1 MDTTYRTLLERFYAQ
16 HDKRQMIAHQLT
28 SFNHFGKVEV
38 PQTILRSCP
47 VKVTG
52 SPDLPLTG
60 TTRAVAGTA
69 GTNLRVTI
77 ETVDE
82 TPAPMTST
90 KPGGPL
96 LQAAKADPNGP
107 PPREVEVCVEFANVQ
122 IRKPTIF
129 ENNGAV
135 TPMYPNDA
143 RLRNMTYAAPVYTDI
158 IATYTMTTRTRD
170 GAPPVIEVKRRTLP
184 HVHVGKIPVMVGS
197 DLCLLSDTPEKSP
210 RELGECPEDVG
221 GYFIIQGGERVIISQ
236 ERMSENMPFVF
247 RNKKIRNKEIE
258 VIDVK
263 SIGPDN
269 EGAPK
274 SMSVKIVQHPKNVFF
289 PEHIELTCPRIKTGV
304 PLFIMMRALG
314 VESDKDILELICGP
328 YSEESVGSYAMILQE
343 CIEAASDVLTTEK
356 AHEWL
361 AANMG
366 SGGGSRESYSAN
378 TLHPGRPPKVT
389 TIKDILAEECLPHI
403 GGSSMLFEKA
413 AYIGYVTKRVLDVFS
428 GKRTH
433 DDRDAYP
440 NKKVELP
447 GNLMGNLFRYLF
459 GTKVIKDMKT
469 SLTKEIHNGFWKSSG
484 KIEDI
489 INPSNVYKILKS
501 TIVTIGMKSSLAT
514 GNFNGGKMGDK
525 KGLSQVLNRLNF
537 LSASSHMRRLS
548 TAMEKTVKLLEPRKL
563 HASQFGNICPAETPE
578 GHAVGVVKNMSST
591 ASVSLPM
598 SAEPVVGFLYDIL
611 KMKNLGD
618 VPRAALFTLLRVFMN
633 GSWIGVL
640 DVTAAGAVIAIEQLR
655 AAKRSGRIHIQ
666 TGITFRPAF
675 REVWINTEGGRLMRP
690 LLNGAAMREVTSGTL
705 PDLSACETWND
716 VIQWK
721 SKGGHSLIEF
731 IDATET
737 ENCYIAMT
745 PEHFA
750 KDSTYTHMEIHPSTI
765 LGTMASNIP
774 FPDHNQA
781 PRNCY
786 QCLSVDETVRLADGT
801 ERRVADVTIGDEVMV
816 FNPDTLEMTTS
827 PVCVQYVRPTTK
839 KIYTLTISGDRKL
852 TATTDHRL
860 MTNNG
865 WKEVGQLNPA
875 DDLIAV
881 STEPESLPQEAIAPT
896 IIMDRETFLKR
907 AEEHGIHDAMRLGHA
922 KLLQTLGMLP
932 LVATDVRLHILS
944 RICGLAFTNG
954 SLTVFHKTKKVG
966 EKTYTYS
973 LPQFQAHFGSQ
984 TAAER
989 FEEDIRRLG
998 VQQVAIRESVRLVN
1012 GRRRHT
1018 WVVQHNGPLPSLLI
1032 ALGAQIGKNTEMQQ
1046 SPVPV
1051 WIRGGSMIVKREFL
1065 SAFNGG
1071 DGCRM
1076 RATIVG
1082 HAVTITCNPTSQQ
1095 TTPVLVP
1102 SLRSFF
1108 EQMVALYSEFGIGC
1122 QLLPNKEHSS
1132 DRVEVQYTFNSSRKN
1147 LLTIWKR
1154 IGYRYNTHKQQESA
1168 VLAELI
1174 REMGVETVIH
1184 PDSYT
1189 SWRNHV
1195 FAQGSAI
1202 FLPIKS
1208 IAESANC
1215 MISDIT
1221 VESDHHSFVTTNG
1234 IFSSNCA
1241 MGKQAMG
1248 YSVLNFKERMDTMAN
1263 LLWYSAMPLVSPYM
1277 SRHYGGET
1285 MTAGYNVVVAIM
1297 TYGGYNQEDSVM
1309 INRAALDRGLFRS
1322 EYYRTYK
1329 DEEKKN
1335 QASGEEERFCR
1346 PNPVTTRHMKLASY
1360 EKLGPDGI
1368 VPENT
1373 YVGQDDVL
1381 IGKVA
1386 PIRLR
1391 GIDGAAIAGINHASL
1406 QAMSS
1411 VAAAAAV
1418 EAAGGKRF
1426 RDVSKLMR
1434 TNEAGYVDRI
1444 YRGRNG
1450 EGYSFIKIRVRE
1462 ERVPEIGDKFSSRH
1476 GQKGTCGLI
1485 LEPWDMPQT
1494 RDGIIPDIIIN
1505 PHCFV
1510 GETRVALPNG
1520 LARRIDSFSEEGLEK
1535 VLSWDPETQ
1544 RVYESFS
1551 LGRSDR
1557 GVQPTIRL
1565 TLEDG
1570 RQIRCT
1576 PDHKFMIQS
1585 PDGPIGKEAGTLTWE
1600 DRLIMGPRGTEDVR
1614 DKKEDDW
1621 SLDMGEYDFD
1631 MSTSRE
1637 RERALAFARILGYL
1651 HTDGT
1656 LSYGAARGDY
1666 TAVLFMGCVQD
1677 ANTIMQDIFLVTAKT
1692 PKIID
1697 SISATNGS
1705 KTYTIYLP
1713 REFAR
1718 SLSKIDGMTV
1728 GRRTTQEASYPS
1740 FLFDEACP
1748 SSVIREF
1755 LAACFGGDGWSPSL
1769 SGNTLTKFGFSQ
1781 SICSEF
1787 ADSLEERME
1796 QFVGLMARIG
1806 VRASVTRCRV
1816 CHMNT
1821 VTYQNNPRISVE
1833 LHVES
1838 NEEFRSKIGIRHC
1851 VEKLLRLEAACAYE
1865 GYCAQVR
1872 RQHDTAM
1879 ATMDESMLACRSY
1892 PTALA
1897 AVKASYDKEKP
1908 LNEYYSLLTST
1919 LIGNRR
1925 KPGRSTELRSFD
1937 YKYMESAPVW
1947 LERAGCASWFSK
1959 TDYIVPRDAR
1969 DMPTFSL
1976 GVLRS
1981 ESVDPAPVYDIGVAR
1996 THKFISEG
2004 SAVFNCIPSR
2014 MTIAQL
2020 METLLGRLGCEMG
2033 FLGDGSPF
2041 NTNMTAARLS
2051 DILQNQCGLEPH
2063 SNETLYCGYTG
2074 KQMQTSIFMGPCFYQ
2089 RLKHMVKDKIHC
2101 LTPDHDVLTPDGWK
2115 PIPRLREADTI
2126 ATLDPRTQEVH
2137 FTKPTELLQFDHED
2151 EIIEIETATTRQIVT
2166 ADHRL
2171 WTPDHGFV
2179 IASAAQRG
2187 SLQQLQDGTVEP
2199 ILLIHRYSKNLFRKV
2214 YCVRVPTEI
2223 FLVRHRNDHK
2233 TAGVWTGN
2241 SRATG
2246 PLVMLTRQPAEGR
2259 ARDGGL
2265 RFGEMERDV
2274 IIAHGAS
2281 AFLKERM
2288 MEASDNFQVHVC
2300 KGCGLIAVA
2309 NKGRGIW
2316 NCTGCGNTTDFSQVR
2331 IPYAYKL
2338 FLQELESMNVSSRLL
2353 PETRLRA
2360 LADAATR

>member
-1 MDTTYRTLLERFYAQ
+1 MDTTYKTLLERYYDQ

-77 ETVDE
+77 ETADE

-135 TPMYPNDA
+135 LPMYPNDA

-197 DLCLLSDTPEKSP
+197 DFCLLSDTPEKSP
-210 RELGECPEDVG
+210 RELGECSEDVG

-274 SMSVKIVQHPKNVFF
+274 SMSVKIVQHPKNAFF
-289 PEHIELTCPRIKTGV
+289 PEHIEISCPRIKNPI

-314 VESDKDILELICGP
+314 VESDRDILELICGP
-328 YSEESVGSYAMILQE
+328 YSEESVGSYAMIFQE
-343 CIEAASDVLTTEK
+343 CIEAASEVLTTEK

-389 TIKDILAEECLPHI
+389 TVKDILAEECLPHI

-428 GKRTH
+428 GRRPH

-501 TIVTIGMKSSLAT
+501 TIVTIGMKSSMAT

-525 KGLSQVLNRLNF
+525 KGLSQVLNRLNY

-591 ASVSLPM
+591 ATVSLPM

-618 VPRAALFTLLRVFMN
+618 VPRADLFTLLRVFMN

-640 DVTAAGAVIAIEQLR
+640 DVNAAGAVTAIEQLR

-666 TGITFRPAF
+666 TGITFRPAY

-690 LLNGAAMREVTSGTL
+690 LLNAAAMREVKSGVL

-716 VIQWK
+716 VIQWR
-721 SKGGHSLIEF
+721 STGGHSLIEF

-786 QCLSVDETVRLADGT
+786 QCLSVDETVRLANGT
-801 ERRVADVTIGDEVMV
+801 ERRIADIVIGDEVMV
-816 FNPDTLEMTTS
+816 FNPKTLEMTSS
-827 PVCVQYVRPTTK
+827 PVCFQYVRPTNK
-839 KIYTLTISGDRKL
+839 KIYSLHIAGGRKL
-852 TATTDHRL
+852 TATSDHRL
-860 MTNNG
+860 MTNHG
-865 WKEVGQLNPA
+865 WKEVGQLDA
-875 DDLIAV
+875 HSDLIAV
-881 STEPESLPQEAIAPT
+881 STDPEPLPVEAIDAVV
-896 IIMDRETFLKR
+896 ILDRSAFLKN
-907 AEEHGIHDAMRLGHA
+907 AEDHGIHESMRVSHA
-922 KLLQTLGMLP
+922 DLLERLSILP
-932 LVATDVRLHILS
+932 LYANDKRLPIIS
-944 RICGLAFTNG
+944 RMCGLVFTDG
-954 SLTVFHKTKKVG
+954 SLNVFNKTKKVS
-966 EKTYTYS
+966 EKIYHYS
-973 LPQFQAHFGSQ
+973 LPQFQAHFGSI
-984 TAAER
+984 AGAER
-989 FEEDIRRLG
+989 FEEDVKSLG
-998 VQQVAIRESVRLVN
+998 LHQVSIRESERMVN
-1012 GRRRHT
+1012 GNRHHT
-1018 WVVQHNGPLPSLLI
+1018 WFVQHNGPLPTLLI
-1032 ALGAQIGKNTEMQQ
+1032 TLGAQLGKKTETHRL
-1046 SPVPV
+1046 PVPS
-1051 WIRGGSMIVKREFL
+1051 WIIAGPKLVKREFL
-1065 SAFNGG
+1065 SAINGG
-1071 DGCRM
+1071 DGCKL
-1076 RATIVG
+1076 RANIVG
-1082 HAVTITCNPTSQQ
+1082 NAVTIARNTMSQQ
-1095 TTPVLVP
+1095 TTPSLAP
-1102 SLRSFF
+1102 ALRSFF
-1108 EQMVALYSEFGIGC
+1108 EQLVELYSVFDIKSHM
-1122 QLLPNKEHSS
+1122 LPNKVISG
-1132 DRVEVQYTFNSSRKN
+1132 DRVEVRYIFQASREN
-1147 LLTIWKR
+1147 ILNMWKR
-1154 IGYRYNTHKQQESA
+1154 IGYRYDTHKQQESSI
-1168 VLAELI
+1168 LAELI
-1174 REMGVETVIH
+1174 RELGPETVIR
-1184 PDSYT
+1184 PPIYT
-1189 SWRNHV
+1189 SWQNCV
-1195 FAQGSAI
+1195 AAQGSAI

-1208 IAESANC
+1208 IAETANC

-1221 VESDHHSFVTTNG
+1221 VESEHHSFITTSG

-1263 LLWYSAMPLVSPYM
+1263 LLWYSTMPLVSPYM

-1485 LEPWDMPQT
+1485 LDPWDMPQT

-1576 PDHKFMIQS
+1576 PDHKFKVHS
-1585 PDGPIGKEAGTLTWE
+1585 PAGPIWKEAGALTWE

-1614 DKKEDDW
+1614 DEKEDDW
-1621 SLDMGEYDFD
+1621 SLEMGDYDFD
-1631 MSTSRE
+1631 MRTSRE

-1651 HTDGT
+1651 HTDGC
-1656 LSYGAARGDY
+1656 LSLNPKRGDY
-1666 TAVLFMGCVQD
+1666 MAVLYMGCIQD
-1677 ANTIMQDIFLVTAKT
+1677 ANTIMQDIFLVTGKA
-1692 PKIID
+1692 PKIQD
-1697 SISATNGS
+1697 CVSSSNGA

-1713 REFAR
+1713 LSFGR
-1718 SLSKIDGMTV
+1718 SLSLLDGMTV
-1728 GRRTTQEASYPS
+1728 GRRTTQAASYPS

-1755 LAACFGGDGWSPSL
+1755 LAGCFGGDGWAPYL
-1769 SGNTLTKFGFSQ
+1769 SGNTFSKIGFSQ
-1781 SICSEF
+1781 AICSEF

-1865 GYCAQVR
+1865 GYCNQVR
-1872 RQHDTAM
+1872 RQHDAAM
-1879 ATMDESMLACRSY
+1879 ATVDESMLSCRSY
-1892 PTALA
+1892 PAALA

-1947 LERAGCASWFSK
+1947 AELNGCAAWFSK

-1976 GVLRS
+1976 GILRS
-1981 ESVDPAPVYDIGVAR
+1981 DPETAAPVFDIGVSR
-1996 THKFISEG
+1996 THLFLSEG
-2004 SAVFNCIPSR
+2004 GVVMNCIPSR

-2020 METLLGRLGCEMG
+2020 METLLGRLGCDLG

-2041 NTNMTAARLS
+2041 NTNMTTARLS

-2063 SNETLYCGYTG
+2063 SNEMLYNGYTG
-2074 KQMQTSIFMGPCFYQ
+2074 KQMATSIFMGPCFYQ
-2089 RLKHMVKDKIHC
+2089 RLKHMVKDKIH
-2101 LTPDHDVLTPDGWK
+2101 
-2115 PIPRLREADTI
+2115 
-2126 ATLDPRTQEVH
+2126 
-2137 FTKPTELLQFDHED
+2137 
-2151 EIIEIETATTRQIVT
+2151 
-2166 ADHRL
+2166 
-2171 WTPDHGFV
+2171 
-2179 IASAAQRG
+2179 
-2187 SLQQLQDGTVEP
+2187 
-2199 ILLIHRYSKNLFRKV
+2199 
-2214 YCVRVPTEI
+2214 
-2223 FLVRHRNDHK
+2223 
-2233 TAGVWTGN
+2233 

-2274 IIAHGAS
+2274 IVAHGAS

-2360 LADAATR
+2360 LADAAAASR

>member
-1 MDTTYRTLLERFYAQ
+1 MATTTYRTLLEHFFNQ
-16 HDKRQMIAHQLT
+16 HDRRQMIAHQHS

-47 VKVTG
+47 IKVTG

-77 ETVDE
+77 ETADE

-158 IATYTMTTRTRD
+158 IATYTMTTRFRNGD
-170 GAPPVIEVKRRTLP
+170 PPIVEVKRRTLP

-197 DLCLLSDTPEKSP
+197 EFCLLSDTPEKTP
-210 RELGECPEDVG
+210 RELGECSEDVG

-247 RNKKIRNKEIE
+247 RNKKVRNKEVE

-274 SMSVKIVQHPKNVFF
+274 SMSIKIVQHPKNALF
-289 PEHIELTCPRIKTGV
+289 PEHIILTCPRIKAEI

-328 YSEESVGSYAMILQE
+328 YSEESIGSYAMIFQE
-343 CIEAASDVLTTEK
+343 CIEAASEVRTTEK

-361 AANMG
+361 AANLG

-403 GGSSMLFEKA
+403 GGASMLFEKA
-413 AYIGYVTKRVLDVFS
+413 AYIGYVTKKVLDVFS
-428 GKRTH
+428 GKAPH
-433 DDRDAYP
+433 NDRDAYP

-501 TIVTIGMKSSLAT
+501 TIVTIGMKSSMAT

-525 KGLSQVLNRLNF
+525 KGISQVLNRLNY
-537 LSASSHMRRLS
+537 LSASSHERRLS
-548 TAMEKTVKLLEPRKL
+548 TSMEKTTKLLEPRKL
-563 HASQFGNICPAETPE
+563 NASQNGYICPNETPE

-591 ASVSLPM
+591 AMVSLPM
-598 SAEPVVGFLYDIL
+598 SAEPIMGFLYDVMGL
-611 KMKNLGD
+611 RNLGD
-618 VPRAALFTLLRVFMN
+618 VPRAALFTMIRVFVN
-633 GSWIGVL
+633 GAWIGLL
-640 DVTAAGAVIAIEQLR
+640 DVDAPGAVAAIERLR
-655 AAKRSGRIHIQ
+655 AAKRAGRIHIH
-666 TGITFRPAF
+666 TGITYRPAL
-675 REVWINTEGGRLMRP
+675 REVWINTEGGRLLRP
-690 LLNGAAMREVTSGTL
+690 LLNARAMREVPAGMF
-705 PDLSACETWND
+705 PNLSACATWND
-716 VIQWK
+716 VMQWR
-721 SKGGHSLIEF
+721 SPGGHSLIEF
-731 IDATET
+731 IDPTET

-745 PEHFA
+745 PENFA
-750 KDSTYTHMEIHPSTI
+750 KDPTYTHMEIHPSTM

-801 ERRVADVTIGDEVMV
+801 ERRIADVKVGDEVMV
-816 FNPDTLEMTTS
+816 FNPETLEMTSS
-827 PVCVQYVRPTTK
+827 PVCFQFVRPADGPV
-839 KIYTLTISGDRKL
+839 YTLHFTDSTSI
-852 TATTDHRL
+852 TATDDHKFIVSLGGSRGWQTVGRAIQDPDAL
-860 MTNNG
+860 FWKYVGNNP
-865 WKEVGQLNPA
+865 V
-875 DDLIAV
+875 AV
-881 STEPESLPQEAIAPT
+881 KVLKAELLVAP
-896 IIMDRETFLKR
+896 
-907 AEEHGIHDAMRLGHA
+907 
-922 KLLQTLGMLP
+922 P
-932 LVATDVRLHILS
+932 LV
-944 RICGLAFTNG
+944 
-954 SLTVFHKTKKVG
+954 
-966 EKTYTYS
+966 
-973 LPQFQAHFGSQ
+973 
-984 TAAER
+984 
-989 FEEDIRRLG
+989 
-998 VQQVAIRESVRLVN
+998 
-1012 GRRRHT
+1012 
-1018 WVVQHNGPLPSLLI
+1018 
-1032 ALGAQIGKNTEMQQ
+1032 
-1046 SPVPV
+1046 
-1051 WIRGGSMIVKREFL
+1051 
-1065 SAFNGG
+1065 
-1071 DGCRM
+1071 
-1076 RATIVG
+1076 
-1082 HAVTITCNPTSQQ
+1082 
-1095 TTPVLVP
+1095 
-1102 SLRSFF
+1102 
-1108 EQMVALYSEFGIGC
+1108 
-1122 QLLPNKEHSS
+1122 
-1132 DRVEVQYTFNSSRKN
+1132 
-1147 LLTIWKR
+1147 
-1154 IGYRYNTHKQQESA
+1154 
-1168 VLAELI
+1168 
-1174 REMGVETVIH
+1174 
-1184 PDSYT
+1184 
-1189 SWRNHV
+1189 
-1195 FAQGSAI
+1195 
-1202 FLPIKS
+1202 
-1208 IAESANC
+1208 
-1215 MISDIT
+1215 SDIT
-1221 VESDHHSFVTTNG
+1221 VESEFHSFVTTHG
-1234 IFSSNCA
+1234 FLSSNCA

-1263 LLWYSAMPLVSPYM
+1263 LLWYSSMPLASPYM
-1277 SRHYGGET
+1277 SRHYGAQT

-1346 PNPVTTRHMKLASY
+1346 PNPATTRHMKLASY

-1386 PIRLR
+1386 PIRVR

-1505 PHCFV
+1505 PH
-1510 GETRVALPNG
+1510 A
-1520 LARRIDSFSEEGLEK
+1520 
-1535 VLSWDPETQ
+1535 
-1544 RVYESFS
+1544 
-1551 LGRSDR
+1551 
-1557 GVQPTIRL
+1557 
-1565 TLEDG
+1565 
-1570 RQIRCT
+1570 
-1576 PDHKFMIQS
+1576 
-1585 PDGPIGKEAGTLTWE
+1585 
-1600 DRLIMGPRGTEDVR
+1600 
-1614 DKKEDDW
+1614 
-1621 SLDMGEYDFD
+1621 
-1631 MSTSRE
+1631 
-1637 RERALAFARILGYL
+1637 
-1651 HTDGT
+1651 
-1656 LSYGAARGDY
+1656 
-1666 TAVLFMGCVQD
+1666 
-1677 ANTIMQDIFLVTAKT
+1677 
-1692 PKIID
+1692 
-1697 SISATNGS
+1697 
-1705 KTYTIYLP
+1705 
-1713 REFAR
+1713 
-1718 SLSKIDGMTV
+1718 
-1728 GRRTTQEASYPS
+1728 
-1740 FLFDEACP
+1740 
-1748 SSVIREF
+1748 
-1755 LAACFGGDGWSPSL
+1755 
-1769 SGNTLTKFGFSQ
+1769 
-1781 SICSEF
+1781 
-1787 ADSLEERME
+1787 
-1796 QFVGLMARIG
+1796 
-1806 VRASVTRCRV
+1806 
-1816 CHMNT
+1816 
-1821 VTYQNNPRISVE
+1821 
-1833 LHVES
+1833 
-1838 NEEFRSKIGIRHC
+1838 
-1851 VEKLLRLEAACAYE
+1851 
-1865 GYCAQVR
+1865 
-1872 RQHDTAM
+1872 
-1879 ATMDESMLACRSY
+1879 
-1892 PTALA
+1892 
-1897 AVKASYDKEKP
+1897 
-1908 LNEYYSLLTST
+1908 
-1919 LIGNRR
+1919 
-1925 KPGRSTELRSFD
+1925 
-1937 YKYMESAPVW
+1937 
-1947 LERAGCASWFSK
+1947 
-1959 TDYIVPRDAR
+1959 
-1969 DMPTFSL
+1969 
-1976 GVLRS
+1976 
-1981 ESVDPAPVYDIGVAR
+1981 
-1996 THKFISEG
+1996 
-2004 SAVFNCIPSR
+2004 IPSR

-2020 METLLGRLGCEMG
+2020 METLLGRLGCELG
-2033 FLGDGSPF
+2033 FLGDATPF

-2074 KQMQTSIFMGPCFYQ
+2074 KQMQTSIFMGPCYYQ

-2101 LTPDHDVLTPDGWK
+2101 LTPDHDVLTPEGWK
-2115 PIPRLREADTI
+2115 SIAKLTEDDTI
-2126 ATLDPRTQEVH
+2126 ATLDPVTQEQC
-2137 FTKPTELLQFDHED
+2137 FTKPIELLRFDHTD
-2151 EIIEIETATTRQIVT
+2151 EIIEIETATSRQIVT
-2166 ADHRL
+2166 TDHRL
-2171 WTPDHGFV
+2171 WTPDRGFM
-2179 IASAAQRG
+2179 IAANAASG
-2187 SLQQLQDGTVEP
+2187 DMQQLQDGTREP
-2199 ILLIHRYSKNLFRKV
+2199 ILLIHRYSKNIFREV

-2223 FLVRHRNDHK
+2223 FLVRHR
-2233 TAGVWTGN
+2233 TAAAGVWTGN

-2274 IIAHGAS
+2274 IVAHGAS

-2300 KGCGLIAVA
+2300 RGCGLIAVA
-2309 NKGRGIW
+2309 NKGGGIW

-2360 LADAATR
+2360 LAAAAAVTR